1 MSTCQPQLNRN
12 KVNRTTAA
20 ALRSSMDICRCL
32 IYAYSPGVSNSKWC
46 PWELGYFDGKKGKA
60 YVMPIVD
67 DPSQPYFGVE
77 YVGLYPIV
85 TEERAR
91 NGKMNLYVFIE
102 SDYVYLNTAI
112 DE

>member
-1 MSTCQPQLNRN
+1 
-12 KVNRTTAA
+12 
-20 ALRSSMDICRCL
+20 
-32 IYAYSPGVSNSKWC
+32 
-46 PWELGYFDGKKGKA
+46 
-60 YVMPIVD
+60 MPIVD